1 MVLVVILDMLFQHG
15 IIFKAFIAMGTLV
28 SNCHGMWQKVCWGD
42 IKMASSTAT
51 GFHKLCVNTLLQ
63 LFVLFTEILRNSQKH
78 QQLLEGGR
86 WRSRRMG
93 EEAELAML
101 KGQVRRSLSLVAV
114 CSQARLLL
122 DCLRVLEVSKSQ
134 DMKKKRRIEQQ

>member
-51 GFHKLCVNTLLQ
+51 GFHKLCVNTLHQ
-63 LFVLFTEILRNSQKH
+63 LFVLFTEILLPQIKPFAVPIKTS
-78 QQLLEGGR
+78 
-86 WRSRRMG
+86 
-93 EEAELAML
+93 EE
-101 KGQVRRSLSLVAV
+101 VF
-114 CSQARLLL
+114 
-122 DCLRVLEVSKSQ
+122 CLFQS
-134 DMKKKRRIEQQ
+134 

>member
-63 LFVLFTEILRNSQKH
+63 LFVLFIEILLPQIKPFVVPIKTS
-78 QQLLEGGR
+78 
-86 WRSRRMG
+86 
-93 EEAELAML
+93 EE
-101 KGQVRRSLSLVAV
+101 VF
-114 CSQARLLL
+114 
-122 DCLRVLEVSKSQ
+122 CLFQS
-134 DMKKKRRIEQQ
+134 